1 MNRCTDN
8 DNILTFRTL
17 ENTRKHTR
25 KHTKPS
31 SNFKDISPWSHIF
44 SSIISVFIKNL
55 SLLMLHPSKCFL
67 LDLKQKIL
75 KCTGTK
81 IYNKTFNL
89 VQSNCDGF
97 WFPVVLSSPRQT
109 IFCKGEDFLNACCI
123 WGFRFAIST
132 NNEQINFLLC
142 NISVLWTAYNGISPR
157 QGLLM
162 LLGISRTKMC
172 KSCNCCRHYIKIAL

>member
-1 MNRCTDN
+1 MRW
-8 DNILTFRTL
+8 I
-17 ENTRKHTR
+17 
-25 KHTKPS
+25 
-31 SNFKDISPWSHIF
+31 
-44 SSIISVFIKNL
+44 
-55 SLLMLHPSKCFL
+55 
-67 LDLKQKIL
+67 
-75 KCTGTK
+75 
-81 IYNKTFNL
+81 
-89 VQSNCDGF
+89 

-123 WGFRFAIST
+123 WGFRFVIST

-172 KSCNCCRHYIKIAL
+172 KSCNCCCHYIKIIQGDYLFTFMYIGNQHLCMKTSNRKNNYIYMKSVDHNLNIIDIGLHCTSMYTCICLAKLQYFSCDYFMTYKSACRLSTLWGKQQYIHKSQ